1 MPAPQEYTKYGISA
15 ILGKVPLLLH
25 THILIPVHYL
35 EKEAISVTLLSSS
48 STYINIPIQLF
59 SNFKLV
65 AKAIPSHLGMV
76 SIK

>member
-1 MPAPQEYTKYGISA
+1 MALVQYSE
-15 ILGKVPLLLH
+15 VRLLLH
-25 THILIPVHYL
+25 THIVIALHYL

-48 STYINIPIQLF
+48 STYINIPMQLF
-59 SNFKLV
+59 SNFQLV